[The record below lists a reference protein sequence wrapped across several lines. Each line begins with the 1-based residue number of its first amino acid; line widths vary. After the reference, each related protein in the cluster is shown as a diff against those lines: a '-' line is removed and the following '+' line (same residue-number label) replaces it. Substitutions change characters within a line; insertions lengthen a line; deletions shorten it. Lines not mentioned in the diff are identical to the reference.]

1 MLQDKGILGS
11 IDGEA
16 EIRVSEGEKLADL
29 DAATLDPS
37 SIYTSIALT
46 ILSEASGLKRVLI
59 PLQVVEEFED
69 RAKHGDELGL
79 KGLRR
84 VSDECAVRGIE
95 VSFEP
100 GQIRAGDAREA
111 ARELARVTGATLVT
125 CDPLSA
131 RSAEAM
137 GLRVAYRR
145 PAGALSLDTFFTGD
159 VMSVHLKE
167 GVVPR
172 IKKGAPGRWTF
183 EEVGGDPI
191 AREELESLVLEI
203 MAAVQS
209 SQDGSAFVEI
219 DKPGST
225 IVQLGDRR
233 IVIARPPFSDGMEIT
248 AVRPVIRKS
257 IEDYRLSGDVLSRI
271 GTRAEGILIAG
282 SPGMGKSTFAQA
294 LAEFY
299 KSKDKVVKTVES
311 PRDLQL
317 PPDITQY
324 SKTMATPSEIHDV
337 LLLGRPDYTIFDELR
352 SDSDFELFIDL
363 RLAGIGMVG
372 VVHATSAIDAVQRF
386 VHRVDLG
393 LVPSIIDTILFID
406 GGEIVSAHVLETEVK
421 IPIGLARPD
430 LARPTV
436 IMRNLMTGR
445 PEYELYVFGEKT
457 FVVPVG
463 KRKSPKEQAV
473 RAAVEEALGGKSRNY
488 TIDVSEKKIKVG
500 VPAHDIRGFTRKT
513 QKNLFKVGRKFGLAI
528 EVEPVREYDER
539 T

>member
-1 MLQDKGILGS
+1 MVQGGDSALELS
-11 IDGEA
+11 
-16 EIRVSEGEKLADL
+16 
-29 DAATLDPS
+29 DAVLDPS
-37 SIYTSIALT
+37 SIYTGIARTVISDSKELR
-46 ILSEASGLKRVLI
+46 RVII
-59 PLQVVEEFED
+59 PLQVVEEFEV

-79 KGLRR
+79 KGLKR
-84 VSDECAVRGIE
+84 VTDDCAARGVE
-95 VSFEP
+95 VAFLSSSA
-100 GQIRAGDAREA
+100 RTVDAREV
-111 ARELARVTGATLVT
+111 AREMARTENAVLVT

-131 RSAEAM
+131 KSAEAM
-137 GLRVAYRR
+137 GLAVVYRR
-145 PAGALSLDTFFTGD
+145 PVRLLSLDSFFGGD

-167 GVVPR
+167 GVPPR
-172 IKKGAPGRWTF
+172 IKKGSPGKWTF
-183 EEVGGDPI
+183 EEVGGGPTT
-191 AREELESLVLEI
+191 REQLESLILEI

-209 SQDGSAFVEI
+209 ASGDSTFVEI

-233 IVIARPPFSDGMEIT
+233 IVIARPPFSDGLEMT
-248 AVRPVIRKS
+248 AARPVVRKS
-257 IEDYRLSGDVLSRI
+257 MEDYRLPGDVLSRI

-299 KSKDKVVKTVES
+299 KSKRKVVKTVES

-337 LLLGRPDYTIFDELR
+337 LLLSRPDYTIFDELR

-363 RLAGIGMVG
+363 RLAGIGLVG

-393 LVPSIIDTILFID
+393 LIPSIIDTILFMD
-406 GGEIVSAHVLETEVK
+406 GGEVVSAHVLETVVK

-436 IMRNLMTGR
+436 MMRNLMTGKV
-445 PEYELYVFGEKT
+445 EYELYVFGEKT
-457 FVVPVG
+457 FVVPVS
-463 KRKSPKEQAV
+463 KRRGRREQQIM
-473 RAAVEEALGGKSRNY
+473 AAVENALGGSAAGY
-488 TIDVSEKKIKVG
+488 SVDILDDVIRVG
-500 VPAHDIRGFTRKT
+500 VPAGDVRQFTRRA
-513 QKNLFKVGRKFGLAI
+513 QKDLFKVGKRFGFRV
-528 EVEPVREYDER
+528 EVEPLVSRDER
-539 T
+539 P